1 MRHRASLVS
10 HVLGLCTTLAMASCG
25 EHVVV
30 VELANLAS
38 AATTISAYYRIDSDS
53 YRASTLNSSQLPAG
67 SPAFGIRPPEG
78 KSGTLSVQVFAYKN
92 SVPCELSKGSTTVD
106 VGGAGKLSA
115 TAALDDGAATPGCSA
130 NDAPVKYP
138 SDAKVWAAAPNNV
151 WIVGKDAAVLHWDGS
166 LFKEV
171 VLPSSVLG
179 GKTPTWSAVHG
190 DSQGN
195 VWLAGDADAVVR
207 IDPSGNPTAIPTTLN
222 ASSNYSMNYSG
233 VHAELGSV
241 WFSAYNSTRKDGF
254 IGNFSAAT
262 NKLTTTQL
270 SQAPISISNGDELY
284 AVDCSSATDC
294 WFGGKSQTIVHL
306 TGGNTYTLVPLSD
319 DATCGAAPSAF
330 AIRSIYANANV
341 RAVKMVGEYNNMTPY
356 FISHNGTCFFRS
368 DKDSQGNVIP
378 TPPYSVHGRSPDN
391 LVVVGPDAMY
401 RWRTNGLTLI
411 PGTDKSNWQSVSTV
425 SSGFFA
431 VSQGNINAPSGRI
444 YYADLA
450 P

>member
-53 YRASTLNSSQLPAG
+53 YRSSSLTSSQLPAA

-115 TAALDDGAATPGCSA
+115 TAALDAGAAAPGCSA

-151 WIVGKDAAVLHWDGS
+151 WIVGKDAAVLHWDGA

-179 GKTPTWSAVHG
+179 GKAPTWNAVHG

-207 IDPSGNPTAIPTTLN
+207 IDPSGNPTAIPTTLV
-222 ASSNYSMNYSG
+222 SSSPNPMNYTG
-233 VHAELGSV
+233 IHAELGSV
-241 WFSAYNSTRKDGF
+241 WFSAYTPSLADGF

-270 SQAPISISNGDELY
+270 TKLPKAIVGDALH

-294 WFGGKSQTIVHL
+294 WFGGASQTVIHL
-306 TGGNTYTLVPLSD
+306 TGGTTYTKVTLSD
-319 DATCGAAPSAF
+319 DTTCGAPPSDF
-330 AIRSIYANANV
+330 TIRSIYANATLS
-341 RAVKMVGEYNNMTPY
+341 AVKMVGEYNNMTPY

-368 DKDSQGNVIP
+368 DKDSQGNLIP
-378 TPPYSVHGRSPDN
+378 TPPYSIHGRSPDN

-411 PGTDKSNWQSVSTV
+411 PGIDKTSWQSVSTV
-425 SSGFFA
+425 PNGFFA
-431 VSQGNINAPSGRI
+431 VSQGSMTAPSGRI